1 MVIVEKVMKIR
12 PFSVNFW
19 KFEIHREIQKFNLIM
34 SFMILDWKIENRKFL
49 EIQPIYAPISAS
61 IWYLTIWKP

>member
-1 MVIVEKVMKIR
+1 
-12 PFSVNFW
+12 
-19 KFEIHREIQKFNLIM
+19 M